1 MKKVLII
8 LFTIGLLMFIGF
20 GLATYFEMKKVSNTP
35 SHPLNYEKDYQKE
48 DDSIKKL
55 QVNGQLAD
63 IKVKHGK
70 HFSVKAKSGDKA
82 HTEITS
88 EIKNSTLIVKEAQ
101 KGPRINFNFKGT
113 KPADITITV
122 PDHKL
127 EKVDLH
133 NDTSDITIEGLKAEQ
148 VEAVTN
154 TGDIQFK
161 NSKSNQLDLK
171 SDTGDIE
178 LLKTEFKDVTAQS
191 DTGDIIIKSINGDAN
206 IDTRT
211 DTGDIK
217 LDYAKAPKNTK
228 LVDKTDEDNASE
240 IRINQPQLKDEKYG
254 QGNFKVQVD
263 TDTGNV
269 VIN

>member
-171 SDTGDIE
+171 SDTGDI
-178 LLKTEFKDVTAQS
+178 
-191 DTGDIIIKSINGDAN
+191 IIKSINGDAN

-228 LVDKTDEDNASE
+228 LVDKTDEDNGSE

>member
-20 GLATYFEMKKVSNTP
+20 GLATYFEIKKGSNTP
-35 SHPLNYEKDYQKE
+35 SHPLNYEKVYQKE
-48 DDSIKKL
+48 DTSIKKL
-55 QVNGQLAD
+55 KVNSQLAD
-63 IKVKHGK
+63 VKVKRGK
-70 HFSVKAKSGDKA
+70 HFSVKAKSGDKE

-88 EIKNSTLIVKEAQ
+88 KIKNGTLFVKEAH
-101 KGPRINFNFKGT
+101 KGSKINFNVQGI
-113 KPADITITV
+113 KPTDITITV
-122 PDHKL
+122 PNRML
-127 EKVDLH
+127 EKAELY
-133 NDTSDITIEGLKAEQ
+133 NDTSDITIEGLKAKQ

-161 NSKSNQLDLK
+161 NSESKQLDLT

-178 LLKTEFKDVTAQS
+178 LLKTEFKDVSAQS
-191 DTGDIIIKSINGDAN
+191 DTGDVIIKSINGDAD
-206 IDTRT
+206 IDTST
-211 DTGDIK
+211 DTGDIE

-228 LVDKTDEDNASE
+228 LINKTDEDNGSE
-240 IRINQPQLKDEKYG
+240 IRVNQPQLKNEKYG

-263 TDTGNV
+263 TDTGKV